1 MGNEVFL
8 TANIPFGVQGLD
20 LKRAIDTIPATH
32 LARMTNVVRTEV
44 GSLRLRPGQ
53 ALLGQAAGAA
63 VSPSPGVLTPGGR
76 PFVVRET
83 LKGIQFD
90 LEAVA
95 FEPALASDVRD
106 LGVSMVRHAVTTFDA
121 FDTFVDLF
129 GDENIDTLGVL
140 GKDLIAF
147 EDQTDWETDAF
158 RQAFA
163 TRVRE
168 VVLRYSTELRTHR
181 VHHWQIWS
189 DPDRDLSA
197 TGGADTRIEP
207 DDYGKLLILVLP
219 IIKDA
224 DPTATVVLGGI
235 SPEGHQFSRIYLRE
249 LYESA
254 SITAYRLANGANPW
268 DAVAVHP
275 YPVTFSSP
283 AGLIATV
290 NAFKST
296 MNTFGDRFVPLW
308 ITELGWNT
316 SETSEPHQAFFV
328 DRAYRQLDVLV
339 DPDFPTDPVY
349 VERVF
354 WYRYHDDAAP
364 ALYGLRTSDLSRR
377 KPSYDSYLGL
387 GTHGV
392 PPPPGAPPVL
402 DDPSSDVHSIVRL
415 NEPFHGVTSPVG
427 GGALSPEFTRIV
439 GIGRGLFHGT
449 SGSFASATT
458 GLSGEPLHLAA
469 YRPPLSSESWVYV
482 GDPNKNV
489 KIRADGRTLPVG
501 LNAPTGLA
509 RIAHDT
515 EKRIGIS
522 DFETTHDWVGNLG
535 TSDNLPGTGD
545 EGGPPGAI
553 PVPSD
558 PPPLPPPPGGSPW
571 PGIPPVTPLPVDP
584 AEPDCLAPVSWQD
597 RDRIRA
603 EIEKYTRR
611 ARNRDTGS
619 WQGPWDHLDEGHPD
633 LKAAYRDIGDRL
645 IGLYDRPKLLR
656 CNRNARDRAL
666 KWIASLHEL
675 TVSTMSIPKE
685 GWNAHGI
692 SSVPVGFTWTFERGP
707 VYTIRPNSSP
717 AVQTNKVNYCRWFL
731 RLIGTPG
738 PEADTNCIKQFPLG
752 TVGVWDTP
760 PATPTDPTTGGDVPP
775 GTVFPGN
782 GGGGGGEGSTVPGGE
797 SDVVRGKVGNAVKF
811 TTSKPS
817 GGSGSYYQ
825 YWGKNI
831 GPIDLTRFPDG
842 TPATDD
848 DIIHVFIRVDRPDL
862 INEVRLYFGID
873 GTFNNTKLP
882 GTANKNRNAYV
893 KAFRP
898 GDFVNFVE
906 TSETAARA
914 APAAVATA
922 AVEDRLPDR
931 KFPDDDIPS
940 IVGIMLPFELF
951 MLSGY
956 LASLGGWGVL
966 ASGLL
971 TLLSFLALFGVILAG
986 DAERI
991 RGRAKARGFPKELT
1005 HGRDQW
1011 TEFGVIGVPLRR
1023 GDFLRIGDDPAFGWR
1038 RVNGLVIYV
1047 SVRDVAD
1054 DIQITFDNLFL
1065 RGGSKLE
1072 TIEPG
1077 LPNYD
1082 YRYIDVDP
1090 VTGEKSNPSPVQPDA
1105 ASLPSIRQAIR
1116 VTPRRSGRGG
1126 AIQWFYRR
1134 GGILVN
1140 NWYFI
1145 GKNGTNGATFLDSS
1159 VSDIEALGSG
1169 TLEIDNDR
1177 PVTTISPSGSTVR
1190 VSPLSAIWGPIS
1202 DMLIGCGDRR
1212 RKGHVYW
1219 CKPGEP
1225 DHWPPQNNIEVC
1237 PPSEELLT
1245 GFVYG
1250 SEAFV
1255 FSRERLYKLF
1265 PTLTG
1270 QTGQL
1275 SYIPTRCLKG
1285 PRARWMTAV
1294 GPQGIFFIADD
1305 GIYRTTGGEAISI
1318 TDTTIEELF
1327 KGRVRN
1333 GYAPITDRNPTKLR
1347 LALHEN
1353 ALWFQYPTTAG
1364 DVRILVYDLIFDFW
1378 SAHSFARQ
1386 TATLYSEGPSPAST
1400 LLLGGRGDAKVYVH
1414 SGTED
1419 DGVAITANIRTGALD
1434 QGAPR
1439 RQKVYGDLE
1448 LDLVGT
1454 FALDSS
1460 TLPPGLSAPQVIDTR
1475 DRTLRLA
1482 VLADDESAEID
1493 EATVQ
1498 PPAIKGRQILDVLDS
1513 ARRRNISLDLTWSDP
1528 ELNLYEGTI
1537 QYLIDEAVQRIR
1549 WESEETDHGI
1559 PAQQTPLYA
1568 YAAIRSTADVLLA
1581 MTTYREDGRTT
1592 VKTYTLEDTAEVK
1605 RVVFVP
1611 FEPTKG
1617 VAFRYRFTSA
1627 EPFQLYREESEV
1639 VVRIWGG
1646 QENRVKVFGDSM
1658 AVSPSEIRNVRG
1670 QT

>member
-20 LKRAIDTIPATH
+20 LKRAIDTISPQH
-32 LARMTNVVRTEV
+32 LARMTNVIRTEI

-63 VSPSPGVLTPGGR
+63 VSPSPGLLTLGGR
-76 PFVVRET
+76 PFVVRDS

-90 LEAVA
+90 LETVA
-95 FEPALASDVRD
+95 FEPALVSDVRD
-106 LGVSMVRHAVTTFDA
+106 LGAAMVRHPVTTFAD

-129 GDENIDTLGVL
+129 GDGTIDTLGVL
-140 GKDLIAF
+140 GKELVAYND
-147 EDQTDWETDAF
+147 ESDWETDAF

-168 VVLRYSTELRTHR
+168 VVLRYSDTLRTHQ

-207 DDYGKLLILVLP
+207 EDYGQLLLLVYP
-219 IIKDA
+219 IIKTA
-224 DPTATVVLGGI
+224 DPSATVVLGGI
-235 SPEGHQFSRIYLRE
+235 SPEGHQFSQIYLRD
-249 LYESA
+249 LYEST
-254 SITAYRLANGANPW
+254 SITAYRAANGTHPW

-275 YPVTFSSP
+275 YPVTFTDP

-290 NAFKST
+290 NAFKSV
-296 MNTFGDRFVPLW
+296 MNTYGDRFTPLW

-316 SETSEPHQAFFV
+316 SETSEPDQATFL
-328 DRAYRQLDVLV
+328 DQAYRQLDVLV

-349 VERVF
+349 VDRVF

-377 KPSYDSYLGL
+377 KPAYESYLEL
-387 GTHGV
+387 GTHGI

-415 NEPFHGVTSPVG
+415 NEPSQGVTSPAG

-449 SGSFASATT
+449 SGSFASTAS
-458 GLSGEPLHLAA
+458 GLSGLPLHLAP

-482 GDPNKNV
+482 GDSRKNV
-489 KIRADGRTLPVG
+489 KIRADGRTLPIG
-501 LNAPTGLA
+501 LNAPPRVA
-509 RIAHDT
+509 KIAHAT
-515 EKRIGIS
+515 EKRVAIE
-522 DFETTHDWVGNLG
+522 DFETGAGWVGNVG
-535 TSDNLPGTGD
+535 TSDNTPAASAV
-545 EGGPPGAI
+545 GGPPGA
-553 PVPSD
+553 VPNAPD
-558 PPPLPPPPGGSPW
+558 APPPPGGSPW
-571 PGIPPVTPLPVDP
+571 PGLPPATLLPVDP
-584 AEPDCLAPVSWQD
+584 GEPNCTAPVSAAD
-597 RDRIRA
+597 RDRIRN
-603 EIEKYTRR
+603 EIDRYTDV
-611 ARNRDTGS
+611 ARKFRHDP
-619 WQGPWDHLDEGHPD
+619 WAGPWDHLDEGHPD
-633 LKAAYRDIGDRL
+633 LKVAFRDIGDRL

-656 CNRNARDRAL
+656 CNGEARSRAL
-666 KWIASLHEL
+666 KWIKSLHDL
-675 TVSTMSIPKE
+675 IVKVKTIPKK
-685 GWNAHGI
+685 GYDAHGRTV
-692 SSVPVGFTWTFERGP
+692 VPTGFNFTFYRGP
-707 VYTIRPNSSP
+707 VYPIRPDSNS
-717 AVQTNKVNYCRWFL
+717 AVQDNRLNYCRWF
-731 RLIGTPG
+731 RRIAGISG
-738 PEADTNCIKQFPLG
+738 PDADAQCKQLYPLG

-760 PATPTDPTTGGDVPP
+760 PASPTDPVSGSSVPV
-775 GTVFPGN
+775 GTVFTGA
-782 GGGGGGEGSTVPGGE
+782 GGATGVPSGTTVPGGQT
-797 SDVVRGKVGNAVKF
+797 DVVTGRVGKAVDF
-811 TTSKPS
+811 STSKPS
-817 GGSGSYYQ
+817 SGSGSYYQ

-831 GPIDLTRFPDG
+831 GPIDLSKFPDG

-862 INEVRLYFGID
+862 INEIRLYFGID

-882 GTANKNRNAYV
+882 GTALQNRNAYV

-898 GDFVNFVE
+898 GDFVNFIE
-906 TSETAARA
+906 ASQTAARA
-914 APAAVATA
+914 APAAA
-922 AVEDRLPDR
+922 ASSDVEKRLPPRLNTDDR
-931 KFPDDDIPS
+931 GKLAIIP
-940 IVGIMLPFELF
+940 PFELLL
-951 MLSGY
+951 LSGL
-956 LASLGGWGVL
+956 LASLGDWGIVANGAL
-966 ASGLL
+966 M
-971 TLLSFLALFGVILAG
+971 LLSFLFFFFGVIRAG

-991 RGRAKARGFPKELT
+991 RGREDRRGFPKELT

-1023 GDFLRIGDDPAFGWR
+1023 GDFLRIGDDPDYGWR
-1038 RVNGLVIYV
+1038 RINGLVIYV
-1047 SVRDVAD
+1047 SIQDVAD
-1054 DIQITFDNLFL
+1054 DVKITFDNLYL

-1082 YRYIDVDP
+1082 YRYIDFDP
-1090 VTGEKSNPSPVQPDA
+1090 VTGEKSNPSPVMSDS

-1116 VTPRRSGRGG
+1116 VTPKASSRSG
-1126 AIQWFYRR
+1126 AVQWFYRR
-1134 GGILVN
+1134 GGILVA

-1145 GKNGTNGATFLDSS
+1145 GKNGSNGASFLDTS
-1159 VSDIEALGSG
+1159 VSDIEALASG

-1177 PVTTISPSGSTVR
+1177 PVTTISPSGATVK
-1190 VSPLSAIWGPIS
+1190 VSPLPAIWGPIS
-1202 DMLIGCGDRR
+1202 DMLMGCGDRH

-1250 SEAFV
+1250 SESFA

-1265 PTLTG
+1265 PVLTG
-1270 QTGQL
+1270 ETGQL
-1275 SYIPTRCLKG
+1275 SYVPTRCLKG
-1285 PRARWMTAV
+1285 PRARWMVVV

-1305 GIYRTTGGEAISI
+1305 GIYRTGGGEAISV
-1318 TDTTIEELF
+1318 TDTTIEDLF
-1327 KGRVRN
+1327 KGRARN
-1333 GYAPITDRNPTKLR
+1333 GYDPIADTNPTKLR

-1353 ALWFQYPTTAG
+1353 ELWFQYPTTAG

-1378 SAHSFARQ
+1378 AAHSFARQ
-1386 TATLYSEGPSPAST
+1386 TAALYSEGPSPEST
-1400 LLLGGRGDAKVYVH
+1400 LLLGGRGDGKVYVH
-1414 SGTED
+1414 SGIED
-1419 DGVAITANIRTGALD
+1419 DGIAITGNVRTGALD
-1434 QGAPR
+1434 QGASR

-1448 LDLVGT
+1448 LDLSGDV
-1454 FALDSS
+1454 SKS
-1460 TLPPGLSAPQVIDTR
+1460 LS
-1475 DRTLRLA
+1475 LE
-1482 VLADDESAEID
+1482 VLADDEAADID
-1493 EATVQ
+1493 EATVT
-1498 PPAIKGRQILDVLDS
+1498 PTAAKTRQILDVLDS
-1513 ARRRNISLDLTWSDP
+1513 ARRRNVSLDLSWTDP
-1528 ELNLYEGTI
+1528 TLNLYEGTI

-1568 YAAIRSTADVLLA
+1568 YIAVRSTADVLLS
-1581 MTTYREDGRTT
+1581 MTTYREDGGST
-1592 VKTYTLEDTAEVK
+1592 VKTYTLDDTAEVK

-1627 EPFQLYREESEV
+1627 EPFQLYREESETT
-1639 VVRIWGG
+1639 VRIWGG
-1646 QENRVKVFGDSM
+1646 EENRVKAFGDSL
-1658 AVSPSEIRNVRG
+1658 AVSPSEIRAVRG
-1670 QT
+1670 QE